1 MAIKNDVI
9 VAIATAPGPSGVG
22 VVRLSGSDL
31 RPFVQHILQAESLS
45 PRKAELCWFY
55 DKQQEPIDQGL
66 ALWFSAPHS
75 YTGEDVL
82 ELHAH
87 GSMVVLTTLIS
98 TCQSLGARLAEP
110 GEFTQRAFFNGKLDL
125 TQAEAVIDLIH
136 ADSQASAKGA
146 IRSLSGV
153 FSRRVQEIRQS
164 LIELRMFIEGSIDF
178 SDEGYDFLASIPKH
192 LTQTFI
198 AEQIK
203 KLIDEARDTLV
214 FNQGRQVV
222 LIGSPNVG
230 KSSLLNALSQEDL
243 AIVTDIPGTTRDSI
257 KHQIIIQGV
266 SFHVIDTAGLRE
278 TSDLVEKV
286 GIEKTWQAI
295 EKADMA
301 LVIFDIQQGLTN
313 DDQQLIKKL
322 PSTLPIIKVAN
333 KVDLINASEPSVTEE
348 WVAVSAKTGSGFT
361 ELKNKLIELSG
372 TKVNFVPPFLARERH
387 IAELD
392 NCLKHVLL
400 SEQVVEIEF
409 IAEEL
414 RLAQQALNAVT
425 GEFTADDLLGEVF
438 SRFCIGK

>member
-22 VVRLSGSDL
+22 VVRLSGFSL
-31 RPFVQHILQAESLS
+31 HSFVQHILQIESLS

-55 DKQQEPIDQGL
+55 DIHREPVDRGL

-75 YTGEDVL
+75 YTGEEVL
-82 ELHAH
+82 ELHSH
-87 GSMVVLTTLIS
+87 GSMVVLSALVA

-153 FSRRVQEIRQS
+153 FSRKVQEIRNS
-164 LIELRMFIEGSIDF
+164 LIELRMFVEGSIDF
-178 SDEGYDFLASIPKH
+178 SDEGYDFLASIPKQ

-198 AEQIK
+198 AEQLK
-203 KLIDEARDTLV
+203 RLIEEAQDTLV

-222 LIGSPNVG
+222 LIGAPNVG
-230 KSSLLNALSQEDL
+230 KSSILNALSQEDL

-257 KHQIIIQGV
+257 KHQIIIQGI

-278 TSDLVEKV
+278 TSDVVEKV

-301 LVIFDIQQGLTN
+301 LVVFDIQQGLTEA
-313 DDQQLIKKL
+313 DQQLINKL
-322 PSTLPIIKVAN
+322 PSSLPIIKVAN
-333 KVDLINASEPSVTEE
+333 KVDLIHFNEKSPIDE
-348 WVAVSAKTGSGFT
+348 WVTVSAKTGSGFDT
-361 ELKNKLIELSG
+361 LKNKLIELSG

-387 IAELD
+387 IAELE
-392 NCLKHVLL
+392 NCLKHVAL

-438 SRFCIGK
+438 SKFCIGK